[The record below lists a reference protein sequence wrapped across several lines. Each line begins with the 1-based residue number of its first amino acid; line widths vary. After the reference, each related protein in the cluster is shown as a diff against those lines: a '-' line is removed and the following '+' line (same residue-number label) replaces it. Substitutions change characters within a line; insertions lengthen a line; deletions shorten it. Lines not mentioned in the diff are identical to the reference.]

1 MNRLVLALCVMALAA
16 TSIDASPVCF
26 PIAPAFPADQK
37 GEDLARQL
45 EALLEQYGQANPSV
59 RQAAQGAYAYA
70 MQCELDFFQAAW
82 EVGA

>member
-45 EALLEQYGQANPSV
+45 RDGSAEAKALALATIGSLGAKAPSD
-59 RQAAQGAYAYA
+59 G
-70 MQCELDFFQAAW
+70 
-82 EVGA
+82 